1 MTHCSVSGA
10 TSAGLSVDGGLS
22 LSNVLCQIEADVLSR
37 PIFRPAEQELS
48 ALGGA
53 VAALGGAV
61 AALIGANSDTMDHM
75 LNKLHGCDA
84 MKNADSFSPNTA
96 QRNLDAF
103 ERWKTLLEREL
114 FQHH

>member
-48 ALGGA
+48 
-53 VAALGGAV
+53 ALGGAV